1 MGVVLDTSILI
12 AYERRAID
20 VDALME
26 GREEEAVGISVITAA
41 ELLHGV
47 HRADT
52 PARRMKRTA
61 YVERI
66 FNTLT
71 LYPFDIAA
79 ARTYAEL
86 WSTLQK
92 QGILVG
98 IHDAMIAATALSL
111 GFSIATLNLR
121 DYEKIEGLIVEQF
134 GGTG

>member
-1 MGVVLDTSILI
+1 VGVVLDTSILI

-20 VDALME
+20 IGALIE
-26 GREEEAVGISVITAA
+26 GREQEAVGISVITAA

-52 PARRMKRTA
+52 PVRRMKRTA
-61 YVERI
+61 YVEKI
-66 FNTLT
+66 FNALT

-86 WSTLQK
+86 WAALQK

-111 GFSIATLNLR
+111 GFSVATLNLR
-121 DYEKIEGLIVEQF
+121 DYEKIEGLTVEQP
-134 GGTG
+134 GGAG

>member
-20 VDALME
+20 IGGLIE
-26 GREEEAVGISVITAA
+26 GREQEAVGISAITAA

-52 PARRMKRTA
+52 PVRRMKRTA
-61 YVERI
+61 YVEMV

-86 WSTLQK
+86 WATLQK

-121 DYEKIEGLIVEQF
+121 D
-134 GGTG
+134 